1 MDGLRKIDVLGVN
14 FTPLRRK
21 RAVDAAEQLFER
33 EDPAWIAVENVHAL
47 NLAYKDEEHRAALN
61 RADLVLNDG
70 TGVML
75 GALILGDR
83 FPQNLHGNAFTPM
96 LLRRA
101 ADRGWPVFFLG
112 AAPGV
117 ADTAAQVLADRF
129 EGLQVVGTR
138 DGYFKEDEEAEICEK
153 IRASGAK
160 LLLIGMGM
168 PVQERWLD
176 RNLEATGVRLASTV
190 GAFFDFQAGIV
201 PRAPDWVQRYH
212 VEWIYR
218 LATEP
223 RRLWRRYVLGN
234 PMFVFRIL
242 KQRFT
247 GRY

>member
-1 MDGLRKIDVLGVN
+1 
-14 FTPLRRK
+14 
-21 RAVDAAEQLFER
+21 
-33 EDPAWIAVENVHAL
+33 
-47 NLAYKDEEHRAALN
+47 
-61 RADLVLNDG
+61 
-70 TGVML
+70 
-75 GALILGDR
+75 
-83 FPQNLHGNAFTPM
+83 M